1 MQLLY
6 IAFCLYKLSLRS
18 VVLCYRK
25 TATTLV
31 AEDMTNMTTASAISV
46 PKPLAEGDPTEWFQR
61 FEICSTAN
69 GWDDEAKAKR
79 LPTLLE
85 GEALAVWLELSED
98 ERKSY
103 KDAKA
108 K

>member
-31 AEDMTNMTTASAISV
+31 AEDVNNMTTASAISV
-46 PKPLAEGDPTEWFQR
+46 PKPLAEGDQLSGFNVLKFAVQLMVGMTKQR
-61 FEICSTAN
+61 
-69 GWDDEAKAKR
+69 
-79 LPTLLE
+79 P
-85 GEALAVWLELSED
+85 
-98 ERKSY
+98 
-103 KDAKA
+103 KDYQHFWRVKH
-108 K
+108 